1 MQTNIEELLS
11 ESAETLVNFD
21 LTGNPVHEK
30 FAEMINQ
37 IPADSFKNFT
47 NLVRLNLSNFL
58 QLEKIG
64 YDTFRNAWSL
74 QEIHFSYKLKEIK
87 SGSFHNC
94 TSLVTLDFSKCEELE
109 IISFDT
115 FTNSWSLEEI
125 RFPNHVKEI
134 RSGAFHNCTK
144 LVRLDFSNCEELEL
158 LGFDSFTNA
167 WSLQE
172 IRFSPNLK
180 EIRSGSFQNCTNLV
194 RLDFSNCY
202 ELEKI
207 GYDTFKNNWSLQ
219 EIIFPSN
226 LKEILSE
233 SFCNC
238 TSLVTL
244 RIPASVIKIQSG
256 VFHGC
261 TQLREVIFE
270 GNTRVDDG
278 AFQNCPNLITQ
289 IFPRKIYP
297 GLCYGKYSEL
307 KESMKFE
314 KSGRCG
320 ITQEGFEE
328 DPEVPDPD
336 IVILPCGHP
345 FREKPLYQWLL
356 RQEICPTCRIIL

>member
-1 MQTNIEELLS
+1 M
-11 ESAETLVNFD
+11 
-21 LTGNPVHEK
+21 
-30 FAEMINQ
+30 
-37 IPADSFKNFT
+37 
-47 NLVRLNLSNFL
+47 
-58 QLEKIG
+58 
-64 YDTFRNAWSL
+64 
-74 QEIHFSYKLKEIK
+74 
-87 SGSFHNC
+87 
-94 TSLVTLDFSKCEELE
+94 
-109 IISFDT
+109 
-115 FTNSWSLEEI
+115 
-125 RFPNHVKEI
+125 
-134 RSGAFHNCTK
+134 
-144 LVRLDFSNCEELEL
+144 
-158 LGFDSFTNA
+158 LGFDCFTNA

-172 IRFSPNLK
+172 IIFPSNLK

-226 LKEILSE
+226 LKEIFSE

-238 TSLVTL
+238 TSLEIL
-244 RIPASVIKIQSG
+244 RIPASIIKIQSG

-270 GNTRVDDG
+270 GNTIVEEG
-278 AFQNCPNLITQ
+278 VFQNCPNLVTQ
-289 IFPRKIYP
+289 IFPFKIYP
-297 GLCYGKYSEL
+297 GFCYGKYSEL
-307 KESMKFE
+307 KANLKFE

-320 ITQEGFEE
+320 ITQEGFED
-328 DPEVPDPD
+328 DPEDPDPD